1 MVGLTLHHGTLFAQ
15 TDRATTHALDA
26 ETGRT
31 LWIAHVG
38 APDHPATP
46 PAANDDF
53 VAVTVGSY
61 LFMLDRATGREM
73 ARKRLS
79 SAESAGCVIGSSRVF
94 VPLFDGRIEAYDFED
109 INAQPLVFSGAGV
122 ALAAPTTTASGL
134 CWGTDRGFIYMI
146 TQDTLAARFRF
157 ETDRP
162 VTARITARAP
172 YIYAGSRDGFVYAIH
187 QLRGETR
194 WRFSTGEPIDQPIVA
209 LDGAIYAILMTGG
222 MYRLDGETGE
232 ETWFAPEVRH
242 FISASP
248 TRLYVTDSVNR
259 LRALDIE
266 TGARLDTMST
276 ERLTVLVPNVEN
288 DRLYL
293 ATEGGLIQCLHE
305 VELEEPAAHQAVVA
319 LPDEEEA
326 AGDGSNP

>member
-1 MVGLTLHHGTLFAQ
+1 MVALTYHHGTLFAQ
-15 TDRATTHALDA
+15 TNRATTHAIDA

-38 APDHPATP
+38 RADHPATP
-46 PAANDDF
+46 PAANDEF

-73 ARKRLS
+73 ARKRLR
-79 SAESAGCVIGSSRVF
+79 SAQSAGCVIGRNLVY
-94 VPLFDGRIEAYDFED
+94 VPLFDGRIEAYDFQELD
-109 INAQPLVFSGAGV
+109 AQPLVFSGAGI
-122 ALAAPTTTASGL
+122 ALAPPTTTATGL
-134 CWGTDRGFIYMI
+134 CWGTDRGLIYMI

-162 VTARITARAP
+162 VTSRITARSP
-172 YIYAGSRDGFVYAIH
+172 YVYAGSRDGFAYAIH

-194 WRFSTGEPIDQPIVA
+194 WRFSTGEPIDHPIIA
-209 LDGAIYAILMTGG
+209 LDDSVYIILMTGG
-222 MYRLDGETGE
+222 MYRLDAETGNQI
-232 ETWFAPEVRH
+232 WFAPDVRR

-248 TRLYVTDSVNR
+248 TRLYVSDSVNR
-259 LRALDIE
+259 TLALDVE
-266 TGARLDTMST
+266 TGAHLGTMST

-293 ATEGGLIQCLHE
+293 ATESGLIQCFHE
-305 VELEEPAAHQAVVA
+305 VGLDQPAMHELPVE
-319 LPDEEEA
+319 LPEEEDPA
-326 AGDGSNP
+326 ESFER